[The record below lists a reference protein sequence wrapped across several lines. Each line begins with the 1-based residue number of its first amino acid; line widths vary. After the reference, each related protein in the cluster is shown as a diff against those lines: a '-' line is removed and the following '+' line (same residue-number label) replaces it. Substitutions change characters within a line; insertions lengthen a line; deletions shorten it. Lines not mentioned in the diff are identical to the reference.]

1 MAAAARAH
9 LESLLRAKKLDVTL
23 THLRPPLQDGRPML
37 PTGRGD
43 IDARLGGGLPRGELS
58 EIAGAR
64 STGRTTL
71 MCAALA
77 SATRGGDAAALVDTL
92 DRFDV
97 ESAAAAGVHLANV
110 LWVRGVAA
118 SVEAM
123 RASGGGQGS
132 TTLWRAVERA
142 LKAFTVVLES
152 RAFGLA
158 ICDLA
163 DVPPPVLRRLPFTTW
178 FRLARLIEGGLT
190 AALLVAPERVG
201 RSAGGVTIVL
211 GDTATPQWRGA
222 SARARLFEGIA
233 PRARVLGR
241 VWDEGSDEGSD
252 RGSDEGSDGGSD
264 EGSDEGSDGG
274 SDEGSEAASF
284 GRAAQ
289 GMPAARAGRAEPHSK
304 SAASQQGA
312 AREEQGMPA
321 ASSSRS
327 KSRIE
332 PAMPLQE
339 AAREEQG
346 MPAASS
352 SRSKSR
358 IEPAMPLQEAAREER

>member
-23 THLRPPLQDGRPML
+23 THLRPALDAGRPLL
-37 PTGRGD
+37 PLGHAE

-77 SATRGGDAAALVDTL
+77 SATAAGGAAALVDAL

-97 ESAAAAGVHLANV
+97 ESAAATGVQLGNL

-118 SVEAM
+118 SVEAI
-123 RASGGGQGS
+123 RASGHAAPGNAS
-132 TTLWRAVERA
+132 SLWRAVERA

-158 ICDLA
+158 VCDLA

-178 FRLARLIEGGLT
+178 FRLARLIEGGST
-190 AALLVAPERVG
+190 AALLVAPERAG

-211 GDTATPQWRGA
+211 GGAAAPRWRGA
-222 SARARLFEGIA
+222 SARARLFDGIA
-233 PRARVLGR
+233 PQARVLGR
-241 VWDEGSDEGSD
+241 ASHEGSHEGAH
-252 RGSDEGSDGGSD
+252 GGS
-264 EGSDEGSDGG
+264 GNVRRTVQPG
-274 SDEGSEAASF
+274 
-284 GRAAQ
+284 Q
-289 GMPAARAGRAEPHSK
+289 
-304 SAASQQGA
+304 
-312 AREEQGMPA
+312 
-321 ASSSRS
+321 
-327 KSRIE
+327 
-332 PAMPLQE
+332 
-339 AAREEQG
+339 
-346 MPAASS
+346 
-352 SRSKSR
+352 
-358 IEPAMPLQEAAREER
+358 